1 MNWISNAF
9 KKMGAFINSTIDNN
23 DEVSTQD
30 ELDLINLK
38 VIDLRTYAKNRGLKG
53 YTGLKKAELIE
64 FIKRN

>member
-38 VIDLRTYAKNRGLKG
+38 VIDLRTYAKGRGLTG

-64 FIKRN
+64 FIKNN